1 MTPRVHQNERE
12 IGMIAKISLTAAFF
26 LIVAPPMACASN
38 RDATNPAPMTS
49 QAHESPLGLVVAQDD
64 QPNVATSDNDNDNGN
79 DSDSNDSADN
89 NQNAGGDQADQQN
102 GTGDDQ
108 PTAPQAVD
116 APDDPGDTQQA
127 PQMNGFAQPVDPSQ

>member
-1 MTPRVHQNERE
+1 MLCVHQNDAVRSSKRRCASIKMTPRVHQNERE

-89 NQNAGGDQADQQN
+89 NQNAGGDQ
-102 GTGDDQ
+102 
-108 PTAPQAVD
+108 
-116 APDDPGDTQQA
+116 
-127 PQMNGFAQPVDPSQ
+127 